1 MATKQDWEDSEF
13 PILCETCLGDNPYVR
28 MTRQGYG
35 KECKICGR
43 PFTIFKWCPGA
54 GMRYKK
60 TEICQTCA
68 KLKNACQT
76 CILDLENGL
85 PLQVRDTILSTQ
97 NEMPTSDVNLQYY
110 TQNMEKQ
117 LSNGNVTPYGR
128 MDSSARESLKKLARN
143 EPYYKRNRPHLCSF
157 YAKGE
162 CKRGEECPYRHELP
176 KENELIK
183 QNIKDRYFGTN
194 DPVAQK
200 ILNRTGKSNKLKAPS
215 DQSITSL
222 FLTGIE
228 NDITEKDIRNYFY
241 AFGEIKSVVIIHKT
255 KCAFINFTTRAG
267 AELAVEKSYNNC
279 NINDHVIKVQWG
291 KSKPQGPKSES
302 SSSNT
307 KDSYKEPSTSYNQLS
322 YSDLSNMVPPPPPG
336 FQPISYPSQDPT
348 YLGHI
353 PSKKTRQ

>member
-1 MATKQDWEDSEF
+1 MSTRQEWEDSEF

-35 KECKICGR
+35 KECKICGK

-85 PLQVRDTILSTQ
+85 PLQVRDTVLNTAS
-97 NEMPTSDVNLQYY
+97 EMPTSDINLQYY
-110 TQNMEKQ
+110 TQNMDKQ
-117 LSNGNVTPYGR
+117 LSHGAAVTSYGR
-128 MDSSARESLKKLARN
+128 VDSLARESLKRMART
-143 EPYYKRNRPHLCSF
+143 EPYYKRNRPHICSF
-157 YAKGE
+157 FVKGE

-194 DPVAQK
+194 DPVAQRM
-200 ILNRTGKSNKLKAPS
+200 LNRTNKAHKLKKPE
-215 DQSITSL
+215 DKSITSL

-228 NDITEKDIRNYFY
+228 SDITEKDIRNFFY
-241 AFGEIKSVVIIHKT
+241 AFGEIKSVVIIYKS
-255 KCAFINFTTRAG
+255 KCAFVNFATRSG
-267 AELAVEKSYNNC
+267 AELAVEKAYNNC
-279 NINDHVIKVQWG
+279 NINDHVIRVQWG
-291 KSKPQGPKSES
+291 KPKAQGPKSES
-302 SSSNT
+302 NDTSKT
-307 KDSYKEPSTSYNQLS
+307 EQTPSYNQLS
-322 YSDLSNMVPPPPPG
+322 YSDLSKMVPPPPPG
-336 FQPISYPSQDPT
+336 APGAQPVLYPSQDPT
-348 YLGHI
+348 YLGNI
-353 PSKKTRQ
+353 PAKKTRN